1 MSNLNQLYRK
11 YTGILTDV
19 EGAIAAAK
27 TEQEKRDLYNK
38 LTWRIPGGLVRNNYK
53 DLLDELAARLID
65 SVSPVQEE
73 QSTVIVEEE
82 FPVDEMGPAFA
93 EAPVDE
99 MCPTVVE
106 ETPTEEPVVD
116 ECPLYEEAPVDE
128 MAPAVLEETWVVEGT
143 KPRRSKSS
151 KVVEE

>member
-19 EGAIAAAK
+19 EGAIASAK

-38 LTWRIPGGLVRNNYK
+38 LTWRIPGGLVRKNYK

-65 SVSPVQEE
+65 SVSPAPETP
-73 QSTVIVEEE
+73 STVIVEETPAEEHVVEEIFDETPAEASVFDETPAEEPVVEE
-82 FPVDEMGPAFA
+82 FPVDEA
-93 EAPVDE
+93 AP
-99 MCPTVVE
+99 T
-106 ETPTEEPVVD
+106 
-116 ECPLYEEAPVDE
+116 
-128 MAPAVLEETWVVEGT
+128 
-143 KPRRSKSS
+143 RRSRSS

>member
-19 EGAIAAAK
+19 ESAIAAAK

-38 LTWRIPGGLVRNNYK
+38 LTWRIPGGLVRKNYK

-65 SVSPVQEE
+65 SVSPAPETP
-73 QSTVIVEEE
+73 STVIVEETPVEAPVVEEILDETPAEEPVFDETPAEEPVVEE
-82 FPVDEMGPAFA
+82 FPVDEA
-93 EAPVDE
+93 AP
-99 MCPTVVE
+99 T
-106 ETPTEEPVVD
+106 
-116 ECPLYEEAPVDE
+116 
-128 MAPAVLEETWVVEGT
+128 
-143 KPRRSKSS
+143 RRSRSS

>member
-11 YTGILTDV
+11 YTGTLIDV

-38 LTWRIPGGLVRNNYK
+38 LTWRIPGGLVRKNYK

-65 SVSPVQEE
+65 SVSPAPETP
-73 QSTVIVEEE
+73 STVIVEETPVEEVFDETPAETPVFYETPAEEPVVEE
-82 FPVDEMGPAFA
+82 FPVDEAA
-93 EAPVDE
+93 AP
-99 MCPTVVE
+99 MVE
-106 ETPTEEPVVD
+106 ETPVD
-116 ECPLYEEAPVDE
+116 EAAP
-128 MAPAVLEETWVVEGT
+128 T
-143 KPRRSKSS
+143 RRSRSS

>member
-38 LTWRIPGGLVRNNYK
+38 LTWRIPGGLVRSNYK

-65 SVSPVQEE
+65 SVSPAPEAP
-73 QSTVIVEEE
+73 SIVIVEETHE
-82 FPVDEMGPAFA
+82 EAPA
-93 EAPVDE
+93 EAPV
-99 MCPTVVE
+99 E
-106 ETPTEEPVVD
+106 ELIVD
-116 ECPLYEEAPVDE
+116 ECPLYEETPAVEESPVDE
-128 MAPAVLEETWVVEGT
+128 AATVVDETPAIVETPT
-143 KPRRSKSS
+143 RRSRSS

>member
-19 EGAIAAAK
+19 EGAIAATK

-38 LTWRIPGGLVRNNYK
+38 LTWRIPGGLVRKNYK

-65 SVSPVQEE
+65 SVSPAPETP
-73 QSTVIVEEE
+73 STVIVEETPVVEEILDETPAEAPVFDETPAEEPVVEE
-82 FPVDEMGPAFA
+82 FPVDEA
-93 EAPVDE
+93 AP
-99 MCPTVVE
+99 T
-106 ETPTEEPVVD
+106 
-116 ECPLYEEAPVDE
+116 
-128 MAPAVLEETWVVEGT
+128 
-143 KPRRSKSS
+143 RRSRSS

>member
-11 YTGILTDV
+11 YTGMLIDV

-38 LTWRIPGGLVRNNYK
+38 LTWRIPGGLVRSNYK

-65 SVSPVQEE
+65 SVLPAPEAP
-73 QSTVIVEEE
+73 STVIVEETPE
-82 FPVDEMGPAFA
+82 EAPA
-93 EAPVDE
+93 EAPA
-99 MCPTVVE
+99 E
-106 ETPTEEPVVD
+106 EIVVD
-116 ECPLYEEAPVDE
+116 ECPLYEEDPVDE
-128 MAPAVLEETWVVEGT
+128 EAIVVDETPAVVETPT
-143 KPRRSKSS
+143 RRSRSS

>member
-27 TEQEKRDLYNK
+27 TEQEKRDLYKK

-82 FPVDEMGPAFA
+82 FPVDEM
-93 EAPVDE
+93 
-99 MCPTVVE
+99 CPTVVE
-106 ETPTEEPVVD
+106 EAPAEAPAEELVVD
-116 ECPLYEEAPVDE
+116 ECPLYEEAPMDEEFPVDE
-128 MAPAVLEETWVVEGT
+128 MAPAVAEEALIVEGT

>member
-11 YTGILTDV
+11 CTGMLVDV

-38 LTWRIPGGLVRNNYK
+38 LTWGIPGGLVRSNYK

-65 SVSPVQEE
+65 SVSPTPEVP
-73 QSTVIVEEE
+73 STVIVEETPE
-82 FPVDEMGPAFA
+82 EAPA
-93 EAPVDE
+93 EAPA
-99 MCPTVVE
+99 
-106 ETPTEEPVVD
+106 EEPVD

-128 MAPAVLEETWVVEGT
+128 AAIVVDETPAVIETPT
-143 KPRRSKSS
+143 RRSRSS

>member
-19 EGAIAAAK
+19 EGAIASAK

-65 SVSPVQEE
+65 SVLPAPETP
-73 QSTVIVEEE
+73 STVIVEETPVVEEILDETPAEEPVVEE
-82 FPVDEMGPAFA
+82 FPVDEAT
-93 EAPVDE
+93 AP
-99 MCPTVVE
+99 MVE
-106 ETPTEEPVVD
+106 ETPVD
-116 ECPLYEEAPVDE
+116 EAAP
-128 MAPAVLEETWVVEGT
+128 T
-143 KPRRSKSS
+143 RRSRSS

>member
-11 YTGILTDV
+11 YTGMLIDV

-38 LTWRIPGGLVRNNYK
+38 LTWRIPGGLVRSNYK

-65 SVSPVQEE
+65 SVSPAPEAP
-73 QSTVIVEEE
+73 SIVIVEETHE
-82 FPVDEMGPAFA
+82 EAPA
-93 EAPVDE
+93 EAPV
-99 MCPTVVE
+99 E
-106 ETPTEEPVVD
+106 ELIVD
-116 ECPLYEEAPVDE
+116 ECPLYEETPAVEESPVDE
-128 MAPAVLEETWVVEGT
+128 AATVVDETPAIVETPT
-143 KPRRSKSS
+143 RRSRSS

>member
-38 LTWRIPGGLVRNNYK
+38 LTWRIPGGLVRKNYK

-65 SVSPVQEE
+65 SVSPAPETP
-73 QSTVIVEEE
+73 STVIVEETPVVEEILDETPAEAPVFDETPAEEPVVEE
-82 FPVDEMGPAFA
+82 FPVDEA
-93 EAPVDE
+93 AP
-99 MCPTVVE
+99 T
-106 ETPTEEPVVD
+106 
-116 ECPLYEEAPVDE
+116 
-128 MAPAVLEETWVVEGT
+128 
-143 KPRRSKSS
+143 RRSRSS

>member
-38 LTWRIPGGLVRNNYK
+38 LIWRIPGGLVRKNYK

-65 SVSPVQEE
+65 SVSPAPETP
-73 QSTVIVEEE
+73 STVIVEETPAEEPVVEEIFDETPAEEPVVEE
-82 FPVDEMGPAFA
+82 FPVDEAAASM
-93 EAPVDE
+93 
-99 MCPTVVE
+99 VE
-106 ETPTEEPVVD
+106 ETPVD
-116 ECPLYEEAPVDE
+116 EAAP
-128 MAPAVLEETWVVEGT
+128 T
-143 KPRRSKSS
+143 RRSRSS

>member
-11 YTGILTDV
+11 YTGIPTDV

-27 TEQEKRDLYNK
+27 TEQEKRDLYKK

-53 DLLDELAARLID
+53 DLLDELAVRLID

-82 FPVDEMGPAFA
+82 FPVDEMCPAFA
-93 EAPVDE
+93 EAPMFDE
-99 MCPTVVE
+99 APAEAPLE
-106 ETPTEEPVVD
+106 ELVVD

-128 MAPAVLEETWVVEGT
+128 MAPVVAEEALIVEGT
-143 KPRRSKSS
+143 KSRRSKSS

>member
-27 TEQEKRDLYNK
+27 TEQEKHDLYNK

-65 SVSPVQEE
+65 SVSPAPETP
-73 QSTVIVEEE
+73 STVIVEETPAETPVVEEILDETPAETPVFDETPAEEPVVEE
-82 FPVDEMGPAFA
+82 FPVDEA
-93 EAPVDE
+93 AP
-99 MCPTVVE
+99 T
-106 ETPTEEPVVD
+106 
-116 ECPLYEEAPVDE
+116 
-128 MAPAVLEETWVVEGT
+128 
-143 KPRRSKSS
+143 RRSRSS

>member
-11 YTGILTDV
+11 CTGMLVDV

-38 LTWRIPGGLVRNNYK
+38 LTWGIPGGLVRSNYK

-65 SVSPVQEE
+65 SVSPAPEVP
-73 QSTVIVEEE
+73 STVIVEETPE
-82 FPVDEMGPAFA
+82 
-93 EAPVDE
+93 EAPA
-99 MCPTVVE
+99 
-106 ETPTEEPVVD
+106 EEPVD
-116 ECPLYEEAPVDE
+116 ECPLYEETPVDE
-128 MAPAVLEETWVVEGT
+128 AAIVVDETPAVVETPT
-143 KPRRSKSS
+143 RRSRSS

>member
-11 YTGILTDV
+11 YTGVLTDV

-65 SVSPVQEE
+65 SVSPAPAV
-73 QSTVIVEEE
+73 QSTVIVEET
-82 FPVDEMGPAFA
+82 PA
-93 EAPVDE
+93 EEPAP
-99 MCPTVVE
+99 MVE
-106 ETPTEEPVVD
+106 E
-116 ECPLYEEAPVDE
+116 LPVDE
-128 MAPAVLEETWVVEGT
+128 MAPAVVEEAPVDEMPLMDETPLMTEETPVVEET
-143 KPRRSKSS
+143 KTRRSRSS

>member
-11 YTGILTDV
+11 CTGMLVDV

-38 LTWRIPGGLVRNNYK
+38 LTWGIPGGLVRSNYK

-65 SVSPVQEE
+65 SVSPAPEVP
-73 QSTVIVEEE
+73 STVIVEETPE
-82 FPVDEMGPAFA
+82 
-93 EAPVDE
+93 EAPA
-99 MCPTVVE
+99 
-106 ETPTEEPVVD
+106 EEPVVD

-128 MAPAVLEETWVVEGT
+128 AAIVVEETPAVVETPT
-143 KPRRSKSS
+143 RRSRSS

>member
-73 QSTVIVEEE
+73 QSTVIVEETPAEEPATMFEE
-82 FPVDEMGPAFA
+82 F
-93 EAPVDE
+93 PVDE
-99 MCPTVVE
+99 MCPTVAE
-106 ETPTEEPVVD
+106 EAPAEELVFD

-128 MAPAVLEETWVVEGT
+128 MAPAVAEEALIVEGT
-143 KPRRSKSS
+143 KSSRSKSS

>member
-11 YTGILTDV
+11 YTGMLIDV

-38 LTWRIPGGLVRNNYK
+38 LTWRIPGGLVRSNYK

-65 SVSPVQEE
+65 SVSPAPEAP
-73 QSTVIVEEE
+73 STVIVEETPE
-82 FPVDEMGPAFA
+82 
-93 EAPVDE
+93 EAPA
-99 MCPTVVE
+99 E
-106 ETPTEEPVVD
+106 ELVVD

-128 MAPAVLEETWVVEGT
+128 AAIVVDETPAVVETPT
-143 KPRRSKSS
+143 RRSRSS

>member
-11 YTGILTDV
+11 CTGMLVDV

-38 LTWRIPGGLVRNNYK
+38 LTWGIPGGLVRSNYK

-65 SVSPVQEE
+65 SVSPAPEVP
-73 QSTVIVEEE
+73 STVIVEETPE
-82 FPVDEMGPAFA
+82 EAPA
-93 EAPVDE
+93 EAPA
-99 MCPTVVE
+99 
-106 ETPTEEPVVD
+106 EEPVD
-116 ECPLYEEAPVDE
+116 ECPLYEETPVDE
-128 MAPAVLEETWVVEGT
+128 AAIVVDETPAVVETPT
-143 KPRRSKSS
+143 RRSRSS

>member
-38 LTWRIPGGLVRNNYK
+38 LTWRIPGGLVRKNYK

-65 SVSPVQEE
+65 SVSPVPETP
-73 QSTVIVEEE
+73 STVIVEETHE
-82 FPVDEMGPAFA
+82 
-93 EAPVDE
+93 EAPVE
-99 MCPTVVE
+99 APA
-106 ETPTEEPVVD
+106 EEPVVD

-128 MAPAVLEETWVVEGT
+128 AATVVEETPAVVETPT
-143 KPRRSKSS
+143 RRSRSS

>member
-11 YTGILTDV
+11 YTGMLIDV

-38 LTWRIPGGLVRNNYK
+38 LTWRIPGGLVRKNYK

-65 SVSPVQEE
+65 SVSPAPEAP
-73 QSTVIVEEE
+73 STVIVEETPE
-82 FPVDEMGPAFA
+82 
-93 EAPVDE
+93 EAPV
-99 MCPTVVE
+99 VE
-106 ETPTEEPVVD
+106 EILDETPAEEPVVD

-128 MAPAVLEETWVVEGT
+128 AAIVVEETPAVVETPT
-143 KPRRSKSS
+143 RRSRSS

>member
-38 LTWRIPGGLVRNNYK
+38 LTWRIPGGLVRKNYK

-65 SVSPVQEE
+65 SVSPAPEAP
-73 QSTVIVEEE
+73 STVIVEETPE
-82 FPVDEMGPAFA
+82 
-93 EAPVDE
+93 EAPVE
-99 MCPTVVE
+99 APA
-106 ETPTEEPVVD
+106 EEPVVD

-128 MAPAVLEETWVVEGT
+128 AATVVEETPAVVETPT
-143 KPRRSKSS
+143 RRSRSS